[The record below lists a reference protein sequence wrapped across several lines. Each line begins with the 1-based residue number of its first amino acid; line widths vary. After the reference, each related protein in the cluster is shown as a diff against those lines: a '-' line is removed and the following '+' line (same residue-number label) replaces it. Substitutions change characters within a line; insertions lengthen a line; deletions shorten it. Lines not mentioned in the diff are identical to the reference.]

1 MNFYLSNEISL
12 SNFKEDKTQNI
23 TVVSL
28 LVKRCLLP
36 LLTFNR
42 SFLGLK
48 DVTYSPLNVQL

>member
-12 SNFKEDKTQNI
+12 SNFKEDKTPNI
-23 TVVSL
+23 TVVFL

-36 LLTFNR
+36 LLTFNG